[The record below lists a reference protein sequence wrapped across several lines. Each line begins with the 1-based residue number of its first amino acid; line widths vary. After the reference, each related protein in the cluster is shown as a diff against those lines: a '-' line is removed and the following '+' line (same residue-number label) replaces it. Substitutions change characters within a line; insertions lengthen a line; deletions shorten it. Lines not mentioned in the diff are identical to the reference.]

1 MKHFNVGIY
10 GNLKWLFEELQF
22 SIFRHYLHFPAL
34 EVLHGNIKRYLK
46 KRLLILICKVKMC
59 LYVKVCISKSS
70 NNGAERHWRLLP
82 GIMNKLL
89 ISFLVN
95 NLYYRNALSKQLY
108 YLMKFTVSSAASN
121 SEDRLKGSV
130 LVCFENAL

>member
-1 MKHFNVGIY
+1 
-10 GNLKWLFEELQF
+10 
-22 SIFRHYLHFPAL
+22 
-34 EVLHGNIKRYLK
+34 
-46 KRLLILICKVKMC
+46 MC
-59 LYVKVCISKSS
+59 LYVKVFISKSS
-70 NNGAERHWRLLP
+70 NKGAERHWRLLL

-95 NLYYRNALSKQLY
+95 YLYYRNALS
-108 YLMKFTVSSAASN
+108 KFTVSSAASN